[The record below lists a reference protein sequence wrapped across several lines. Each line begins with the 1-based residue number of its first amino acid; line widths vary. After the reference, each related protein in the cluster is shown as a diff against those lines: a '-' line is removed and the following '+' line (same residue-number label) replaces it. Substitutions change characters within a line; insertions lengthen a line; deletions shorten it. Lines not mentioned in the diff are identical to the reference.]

1 MPHHAALE
9 PRIVLVAVAISPCE
23 CPENAREPL
32 EAITIAQR
40 ENFNTVAF
48 DARQNRAFRGDSFAG
63 GP

>member
-9 PRIVLVAVAISPCE
+9 PRIVLVEVAILPCE
-23 CPENAREPL
+23 CPENATEPL
-32 EAITIAQR
+32 QAITIAQR

-48 DARQNRAFRGDSFAG
+48 DVRQNRAFKGNSFAG